1 MKQEDRP
8 LEVVFMATEFSPL
21 AKVGGLADVV
31 AALSAELARL
41 GQRVTVWMPAY
52 RHVLD
57 QPLPFRPMAFTRP
70 LRIPMGSSVET
81 IGLSEVELDGP
92 GFRLILV
99 HHAGSF
105 DRPGIYNDPTTGEGY
120 PDNDRRSV
128 LFQRAVLEGLK
139 AVDLKPDILHLNDY
153 QTGLVPTYLR
163 TAYASD
169 AFYRGTG
176 NLFTI
181 HNLGYQGIFPAEIL
195 RAAGLSMDLFY
206 PTGPLEFWGRV
217 NFMKAAIV
225 FADRLTTV
233 SPRYAREIQT
243 TEEFGFG
250 LEGVLRARANDLRG
264 ILNGIDYRVWDPAT
278 DPLVPH
284 PYTMGNLSG
293 KRKSKAALLARV
305 GLPAEAMKKPLI
317 GIISRLVDQ
326 KGLDLLSDA
335 MPGILAEGF
344 RMVVLGT
351 GQRKYEEM
359 MSSWQTRHPD
369 QVSYSHGFDDP
380 LAHLIEAGS
389 DFFLMPSRYEP
400 CGLNQLISLR
410 YGTVPIVRETGGF
423 IDTVEPFLP
432 ETGVGTGFRFRDYTV
447 ESLLSVIRMAR
458 RVHEQPAQMEAMRR
472 RGMSQDFSW
481 ERSARQYLDLYRDIV
496 AGNHRR

>member
-1 MKQEDRP
+1 MKPPDRP
-8 LEVVFMATEFSPL
+8 LEVVFMATEFSPQ
-21 AKVGGLADVV
+21 AKVGGLGDVV
-31 AALSAELARL
+31 AALSGELARL
-41 GQRVTVWMPAY
+41 GQRVTVWIPAY
-52 RHVLD
+52 RRVLD
-57 QPLPFRPMAFTRP
+57 LPLPFRPMALTRP
-70 LRIPMGSSVET
+70 LRVPLGGTTET
-81 IGLSEVELDGP
+81 IGLSEVELDEP
-92 GFRLILV
+92 EVRLVLV
-99 HHAGSF
+99 HHAAAF
-105 DRPGIYNDPTTGEGY
+105 DRPGIYNDPATGEGY
-120 PDNDRRSV
+120 PDNDRRSI

-163 TAYASD
+163 TLYAGD
-169 AFYRGTG
+169 AFFRGTG

-181 HNLGYQGIFPAEIL
+181 HNLGYQGIFPADIL
-195 RAAGLSMDLFY
+195 LAAGLSMDLFY

-225 FADRLTTV
+225 FADRLSTV

-250 LEGVLRARANDLRG
+250 LEGVLRLRADHLRG
-264 ILNGIDYRVWDPAT
+264 ILNGIDYRVWNPAA

-284 PYTMGNLSG
+284 PFTAADLTG
-293 KRKSKAALLARV
+293 KALNKAALLARV
-305 GLPAEAMKKPLI
+305 GLPPEAAEAPVV

-344 RMVVLGT
+344 RVVVLGT

-359 MSSWQTRHPD
+359 MQGWVSRHPD
-369 QVSYSHGFDDP
+369 RVSYSPGFDDP

-389 DFFLMPSRYEP
+389 DYFLMPSRYEP

-423 IDTVEPFLP
+423 IDTVEPFDPL
-432 ETGVGTGFRFRDYTV
+432 TGGGTGFLFREYTV
-447 ESLLSVIRMAR
+447 ESLLTAVRAAR
-458 RVHEQPAQMEAMRR
+458 QVYEQPRQLETMRR
-472 RGMSQDFSW
+472 RGMGLDSSW
-481 ERSARQYLDLYRDIV
+481 ERSARQYLELYREIV
-496 AGNHRR
+496 AEARRR